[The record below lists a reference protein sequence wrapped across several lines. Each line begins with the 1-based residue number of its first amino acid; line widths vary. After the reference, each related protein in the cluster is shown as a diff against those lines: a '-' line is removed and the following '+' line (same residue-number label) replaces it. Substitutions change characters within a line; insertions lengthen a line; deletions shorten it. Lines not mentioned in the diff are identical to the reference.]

1 MFKPK
6 DMSEEQIKE
15 AMEVVEKLSK
25 QLDEVETCLEQLAT
39 IGCDNYQLDL
49 ILTISNAVRN
59 LSTIKEDMAFYK
71 RPIAW
76 R

>member
-6 DMSEEQIKE
+6 TMSEEQIKE
-15 AMEVVEKLSK
+15 AREIVQKLDT
-25 QLDEVETCLEQLAT
+25 QLDGVESYLEQLAI
-39 IGCDNYQLDL
+39 IGCDNYQLNL
-49 ILTISNAVRN
+49 VITISDAVN
-59 LSTIKEDMAFYK
+59 HITAIKEDMEFYK

>member
-15 AMEVVEKLSK
+15 AMEIVQKLSM
-25 QLDEVETCLEQLAT
+25 QLDGVESYFEQLAT
-39 IGCDNYQLDL
+39 IGCDNYKLDL
-49 ILTISNAVRN
+49 VLTISDAVSH
-59 LSTIKEDMAFYK
+59 LTAIKENIEFYK